1 MFLKNYKILFFS
13 LAIAILYSSCT
24 FKKNIVYFEKNK
36 TLSEFDIKRNLS
48 NDYLKIGDILEIRVT
63 SSIQE
68 ASLPYNNLNNVTDIT
83 QRQLE
88 GYKIDSNYEINMPF
102 LGKISARN
110 LTIREFENVIRN
122 VLINNN
128 HLKNPSVR
136 ITVINHKFT
145 VLGEVKNPGTF
156 HFVDDGLNILQA
168 IGYAGDITIDGKR
181 KDIKLIREENGKRK
195 IYSID
200 LNDQKSISLSTYEI
214 IDGDIII
221 VDPTF
226 NKVKSAGFIGNP
238 QSIAS
243 ISSLIL
249 SITLLLI
256 NN

>member
-1 MFLKNYKILFFS
+1 MYFQKK
-13 LAIAILYSSCT
+13 YS
-24 FKKNIVYFEKNK
+24 VLEKNK
-36 TLSEFDIKRNLS
+36 TLSEFNINRNLS
-48 NDYLKIGDILEIRVT
+48 NDYLKIGDILDIRVT
-63 SSIQE
+63 SSIYE
-68 ASLPYNNLNNVTDIT
+68 ASLPYNNLASENKDII
-83 QRQLE
+83 QRQLD

-128 HLKNPSVR
+128 HLKNPSVK

-226 NKVKSAGFIGNP
+226 NKVKKRRIYWKPSINCVNLVSDFKYYFI
-238 QSIAS
+238 IDK
-243 ISSLIL
+243 
-249 SITLLLI
+249 
-256 NN
+256 